1 MNLRQKRLADA
12 VQRYASENILAFEQ
26 AQSHGFGII
35 SVIKAEITEDY
46 AYADIYVRSQKDERN
61 LPHFLAP
68 IAHIIQ
74 KKLAKDFSL
83 RKIPALRFRRAQEI
97 SQENDILSL
106 IHSLDAQYGLSHE
119 NS

>member
-12 VQRYASENILAFEQ
+12 VQKYASENILAFEQ
-26 AQSHGFGII
+26 AQSHDFGII

-46 AYADIYVRSQKDERN
+46 AYADIFVNSQENEKK

-83 RKIPALRFRRAQEI
+83 RKIPTLRFRKAQEI
-97 SQENDILSL
+97 NQENDILSL
-106 IHSLDAQYGLSHE
+106 IHTLDVKYGLSHE